1 MNIKDRAKRV
11 KILILDVDGVLT
23 DGKIVLDETG
33 KQLKFFDVQDGLGV
47 VLLKRAGINTIILSA
62 RYSRAVSFRAKDIK
76 VFKIYQNS
84 DDKLKT
90 YRRVLQQLK
99 LNDKDVCFVGDELID
114 IPVLKRAGFSV
125 AVANAAEEAKKV
137 SDYITK
143 RKGGDGAVREV
154 IELILKSQGKWNKV
168 ISKYLI

>member
-1 MNIKDRAKRV
+1 MNIKDKARKV
-11 KILILDVDGVLT
+11 KLLILDVDGVLT

-33 KQLKFFDVQDGLGV
+33 RQLKFFDVQDGLGV

-62 RYSRAVSFRAKDIK
+62 RYSRTVSFRAKDMK

-84 DDKLKT
+84 EDKLKT
-90 YRRVLQQLK
+90 YQKILKQLK
-99 LNDKDVCFVGDELID
+99 LKSEGVCFIGDELID

-125 AVANAAEEAKKV
+125 AVANAAVEAKRV

-143 RKGGDGAVREV
+143 RKGGDGAVREI

-168 ISKYLI
+168 ISKYFR